1 MNAAFAVLR
10 LELSERGRLF
20 GVAAVLATLPFAIA
34 ALPSLRAQSG
44 EVLVTVAMFLAIIY
58 SLALATAFGATTIG
72 APLAEKR
79 LSFYL
84 SRPIPPASLWI
95 GKFVA
100 AMMISIATFAIVSI
114 PARVAAPGPSA
125 PWGVSDSGLSV
136 WTLAAMPVLFL
147 VTHALS
153 TVIRSRSVR
162 LAFDVVLLLA
172 TLIVLFVVARAL
184 FAGESFA
191 AVGWLLAFVA
201 IAFLAVLA
209 IAPVYQLS
217 RGRADVRRSHA
228 ALSNFLWVSVAGVV
242 AIAAS
247 YAWWVTSA
255 PLSSIQ
261 QFRAVQQSRDGRW
274 AVATGE
280 TNRGRYHAA
289 WLVNTKTGEEKRLGG
304 MVPWSGSAI
313 SPDGKTTVAVRLSG
327 FPTLPPT
334 SIDLSAIEAGGR
346 SGSIAIDDWP
356 FQIALSSDASRIV
369 VVTSSNIAGYDTVT
383 GKLLAQT
390 RLNGRRVRSI
400 GFVSP
405 DAVRVVTS
413 NRTGADWKIQQLDL
427 AAHVWRTIGE
437 PSLAG
442 RPLFSRDFSRMVV
455 RPLVPIPSGQSG
467 IREAFVAD
475 GRTGA
480 RLFGLPSALSYS
492 MLADGRVAFVTAG
505 ADGTRVNVTD
515 KTGAVSKVIPLA
527 KDIVRVQ
534 GEAGESLILAGSK
547 AFVIVDLRDSS
558 IRRIEGANVRSD
570 DDGQLDQYDPS
581 GVIVGVDAGKKLAA
595 WNLATGEKRR
605 LD

>member
-427 AAHVWRTIGE
+427 AAHVWRTLGE

-442 RPLFSRDFSRMVV
+442 RPLFSRDFSRMVL